1 MTIAED
7 TTNSPALV
15 VSSGA
20 TTDTAAFTP
29 PNAGCILVCFMFG
42 DANSGAL
49 DETLT
54 ASDTL
59 GGTWS
64 TPVLDNARGGAAVAI
79 SWRAVAAGTA
89 ASMVVKVTDNKGSV
103 AKGNFTR
110 IFTGTD
116 LTAPFGATGTAGTS
130 NISLVST
137 VTNSWCWSALLTSNV
152 LQVAGSNTTQ
162 KTEFGGFDSGDAI
175 GVYAS
180 TNTTATAGTTI
191 TLAESGGTPV
201 HNVAIELLP
210 PSGGGTTVNA
220 TVAFAAGAQLVASG
234 VVTELGAVAF
244 GAGATMTD
252 TAVVTKLA
260 VASFTAG
267 ATMADTATQTG
278 FPAVAMTASAVLA
291 DTGVVTR
298 LGAVTMAAGATMT
311 PAAFDT
317 VLPGAGFA
325 AGAVLAAAGSRTAVV
340 TAGFSA
346 GAQLT
351 IAATNTLPG
360 VVAFGAGASFSITA
374 ASLGPLVASV
384 LIPGGSSG
392 STLVPG
398 GAATSTLVSSGALV
412 GALTPG
418 GAAASALISNG
429 APGSTL
435 SAGGV

>member
-49 DETLT
+49 DESLT

-152 LQVAGSNTTQ
+152 LQVAGANTTQ
-162 KTEFGGFDSGDAI
+162 KTEFGGFDSGDSI

-210 PSGGGTTVNA
+210 PSGGGATVNA
-220 TVAFAAGAQLVASG
+220 TVAFAAGAQLAASG
-234 VVTELGAVAF
+234 VVTELGRRHD
-244 GAGATMTD
+244 GGHRD
-252 TAVVTKLA
+252 
-260 VASFTAG
+260 
-267 ATMADTATQTG
+267 ADG
-278 FPAVAMTASAVLA
+278 FPRRRHDGQHRAGGHRRGHQAGRRYDGGRRHHDPGGVRYRPAGRWIRGRRRARCSGQQDGCRCVAVQRRRTA
-291 DTGVVTR
+291 DHR
-298 LGAVTMAAGATMT
+298 RDQHAGQRGGNGGRRQLL
-311 PAAFDT
+311 DHGGQ
-317 VLPGAGFA
+317 PGAA
-325 AGAVLAAAGSRTAVV
+325 RRQRADPRRLERLN
-340 TAGFSA
+340 A
-346 GAQLT
+346 GAQRRGHGDARLRRR
-351 IAATNTLPG
+351 AGRCADPRRRGSVRADLQRRARQYAERGRG
-360 VVAFGAGASFSITA
+360 VRGASW
-374 ASLGPLVASV
+374 
-384 LIPGGSSG
+384 
-392 STLVPG
+392 
-398 GAATSTLVSSGALV
+398 ATRG
-412 GALTPG
+412 
-418 GAAASALISNG
+418 
-429 APGSTL
+429 
-435 SAGGV
+435 

>member
-1 MTIAED
+1 MAIAED
-7 TTNSPALV
+7 TTNSPARV
-15 VSSGA
+15 VSSNP

-42 DANSGAL
+42 DANTGAA

-64 TPVLDNARGGAAVAI
+64 TPILDNARGGAAVAI

-103 AKGNFTR
+103 AKGNYTR

-116 LTAPFGATGTAGTS
+116 LTAPFGATGVAGTS

-162 KTEFGGFDSGDAI
+162 KTEFGGFDGGDSI

-210 PSGGGTTVNA
+210 PSGGGATINA
-220 TVAFAAGAQLVASG
+220 TVAMAAGATMAIDG
-234 VVTELGAVAF
+234 GVTELGAVAMAAGATMTDAAVVTKLAAASF
-244 GAGATMTD
+244 AAGATMTD
-252 TAVVTKLA
+252 TA
-260 VASFTAG
+260 FR
-267 ATMADTATQTG
+267 TQ
-278 FPAVAMTASAVLA
+278 FPAVTMAAGAVLA
-291 DTGVVTR
+291 DTGVVTK
-298 LGAVTMAAGATMT
+298 LAAATMAAGAVMT
-311 PAAFDT
+311 PAAFGT
-317 VLPGAGFA
+317 VLPSAGFA

-340 TAGFSA
+340 TAPFSA
-346 GAQLT
+346 GAS
-351 IAATNTLPG
+351 
-360 VVAFGAGASFSITA
+360 VSIT
-374 ASLGPLVASV
+374 V
-384 LIPGGSSG
+384 
-392 STLVPG
+392 TCVP
-398 GAATSTLVSSGALV
+398 
-412 GALTPG
+412 PRC
-418 GAAASALISNG
+418 
-429 APGSTL
+429 
-435 SAGGV
+435 

>member
-15 VSSGA
+15 VSSGP

-42 DANSGAL
+42 DANNGSA

-54 ASDTL
+54 ASDSLT
-59 GGTWS
+59 GTWS

-89 ASMVVKVTDNKGSV
+89 ASMTVSVTDSKGGV

-110 IFTGTD
+110 IFTGTS
-116 LTAPFGATGTAGTS
+116 LTAPFGATGTAGTAS
-130 NISLVST
+130 ISLVST
-137 VTNSWCWSALLTSNV
+137 VTNSWCWSALLTSNA
-152 LQVAGSNTTQ
+152 LQSAGTATTQ

-191 TLAESGGTPV
+191 TITETGAVPV
-201 HNVAIELLP
+201 HHVAVELVP
-210 PSGGGTTVNA
+210 PGGPATINA
-220 TVAFAAGAQLVASG
+220 TVAFASGAVLAAAG
-234 VVTELGAVAF
+234 VVTELAAASF
-244 GAGATMTD
+244 AAGAAMTD
-252 TAVVTKLA
+252 AAVVTKLGA
-260 VASFTAG
+260 ASFTAG
-267 ATMADTATQTG
+267 ATMAETATQTG
-278 FPAVAMTASAVLA
+278 FAAVAMASGAQLA
-291 DTGVVTR
+291 IAGVVTR
-298 LGAVTMAAGATMT
+298 LTAVTMAAGATFL

-340 TAGFSA
+340 SAALVA
-346 GAQLT
+346 GAQMT
-351 IAATNTLPG
+351 IGATGTQ
-360 VVAFGAGASFSITA
+360 AGAVTFVAGATFSITA
-374 ASLGPLVASV
+374 ANLAPLVASV
-384 LIPGGSSG
+384 LIPGGSIG

-398 GAATSTLVSSGALV
+398 GASVSTLVSSGAPVGVLV
-412 GALTPG
+412 SG
-418 GAAASALISNG
+418 GAATATLISSG

>member
-42 DANSGAL
+42 DANTGAA

-64 TPVLDNARGGAAVAI
+64 TPILDNARGGAAVAI

-103 AKGNFTR
+103 AKGNYTR

-116 LTAPFGATGTAGTS
+116 LTAPFGATGVAGTS

-152 LQVAGSNTTQ
+152 LQVAGTATTQ
-162 KTEFGGFDSGDAI
+162 KTEFGGFDGGDSI

-201 HNVAIELLP
+201 HNVAIELVP
-210 PSGGGTTVNA
+210 PGGATTVNA
-220 TVAFAAGAQLVASG
+220 TVAMAAGAVLGATAG
-234 VVTELGAVAF
+234 VTELGVVTMA
-244 GAGATMTD
+244 AGATMTD
-252 TAVVTKLA
+252 TA
-260 VASFTAG
+260 
-267 ATMADTATQTG
+267 TQTG
-278 FPAVAMTASAVLA
+278 FAAVTMAAGAVLA
-291 DTGVVTR
+291 DTGVVTK
-298 LGAVTMAAGATMT
+298 LAAVTMAASAAMT
-311 PAAFDT
+311 PTAFDT

-340 TAGFSA
+340 TAGFAA
-346 GAQLT
+346 GAGLT
-351 IAATNTLPG
+351 ATPSGTAAG

-398 GAATSTLVSSGALV
+398 GAA
-412 GALTPG
+412 
-418 GAAASALISNG
+418 ASMLIAGS

-435 SAGGV
+435 IASGV

>member
-15 VSSGA
+15 VSSGP

-42 DANSGAL
+42 DANNGSA
-49 DETLT
+49 DESLT

-64 TPVLDNARGGAAVAI
+64 TPILDNARGGAAVAI

-210 PSGGGTTVNA
+210 PGGATTVNA
-220 TVAFAAGAQLVASG
+220 TVAFAAGAQLAAAG

-244 GAGATMTD
+244 SAGATMTD
-252 TAVVTKLA
+252 AAVVTKLA
-260 VASFTAG
+260 TASFAAS

-278 FPAVAMTASAVLA
+278 FPAVAMAAGAVLA
-291 DTGVVTR
+291 DAGVVTK
-298 LGAVTMAAGATMT
+298 LGAVTMAAGATFL

-340 TAGFSA
+340 AAGFGA

-351 IAATNTLPG
+351 IGATSTLAS
-360 VVAFGAGASFSITA
+360 VMAMAAGASFSITA

-398 GAATSTLVSSGALV
+398 GAATATLVSSGALV

-418 GAAASALISNG
+418 GAAASALISSG

>member
-42 DANSGAL
+42 DANTGAA

-64 TPVLDNARGGAAVAI
+64 TPILDNARGGAAVAI

-103 AKGNFTR
+103 AKGNYTR

-116 LTAPFGATGTAGTS
+116 LTAPFGATGVAGTS

-210 PSGGGTTVNA
+210 PSGGGATINA
-220 TVAFAAGAQLVASG
+220 TVAMAAGATMAIDG
-234 VVTELGAVAF
+234 GVTELGAVAMAAGATMTDAAVVTKLAAASF
-244 GAGATMTD
+244 AAGATMTD
-252 TAVVTKLA
+252 TA
-260 VASFTAG
+260 FR
-267 ATMADTATQTG
+267 TQ
-278 FPAVAMTASAVLA
+278 FPAVTMAAGAVLA
-291 DTGVVTR
+291 DTGVVTK
-298 LGAVTMAAGATMT
+298 LAAATMAAGAVMT
-311 PAAFDT
+311 PAAFGT
-317 VLPGAGFA
+317 VLPSAGFA

-340 TAGFSA
+340 TAPFS
-346 GAQLT
+346 
-351 IAATNTLPG
+351 
-360 VVAFGAGASFSITA
+360 AGASFSITA

-392 STLVPG
+392 STLI
-398 GAATSTLVSSGALV
+398 
-412 GALTPG
+412 PG
-418 GAAASALISNG
+418 GAAASTLIAGS
-429 APGSTL
+429 ASGSTL
-435 SAGGV
+435 IAGGV